1 VVGVDAALAAV
12 NSKRRVNASTR
23 REDGGDVPQHLPLTT
38 TPRVSLYYC
47 NLLDALTKEYDVIL
61 EETTTF
67 LKHTRMDHGQ
77 KRKLRC
83 N

>member
-1 VVGVDAALAAV
+1 VVGDNAAAV
-12 NSKRRVNASTR
+12 SLKRGVNASTR
-23 REDGGDVPQHLPLTT
+23 REGGGDVPQHLPLTT
-38 TPRVSLYYC
+38 IPSVSFYYC
-47 NLLDALTKEYDVIL
+47 NLLDALTKEYDGIL

-67 LKHTRMDHGQ
+67 LKYTWMDGQ